1 MKRWYS
7 PRGAKRGL
15 WLAGLA
21 ALLWLSW
28 AAGFTLGRTQTVAIP
43 FSIPHSSPTEHRS
56 GIAPNRTAKRI
67 VARGAKSLD

>member
-15 WLAGLA
+15 LLAGLT

-28 AAGFTLGRTQTVAIP
+28 AAGFTLGRAQTVAIP
-43 FSIPHSSPTEHRS
+43 FSIPHLSPTNIDQRCSEQPE
-56 GIAPNRTAKRI
+56 ARI
-67 VARGAKSLD
+67 VARGAERL

>member
-15 WLAGLA
+15 LLAGLA

-43 FSIPHSSPTEHRS
+43 FSIPHSSPT
-56 GIAPNRTAKRI
+56 GIDRHCPEQPAARI
-67 VARGAKSLD
+67 VARGVKSLD

>member
-1 MKRWYS
+1 MKRWSS

-43 FSIPHSSPTEHRS
+43 FSIPHSSPTSIDRVCSEQD
-56 GIAPNRTAKRI
+56 AKRI

>member
-15 WLAGLA
+15 LLAGLA

-28 AAGFTLGRTQTVAIP
+28 AAGFTLGRAQTVAIP
-43 FSIPHSSPTEHRS
+43 FSIPHSSPTS
-56 GIAPNRTAKRI
+56 INRLCPDRPEVRI
-67 VARGAKSLD
+67 VARSAESLG

>member
-28 AAGFTLGRTQTVAIP
+28 AAGFTLGRAQTVATP
-43 FSIPHSSPTEHRS
+43 FSILHSSPTSIDRGCSERPE
-56 GIAPNRTAKRI
+56 ARV
-67 VARGAKSLD
+67 VAHGAESLK